1 LWQNVV
7 NGLSLIIQYFYLATE
22 SLGIPSYG
30 LAIIFF
36 TIAVKLLLFPLTR
49 MQMRSMS
56 AMQELQPKI
65 KAIQEKYKDK
75 PEKSQQ
81 EMMKLYKEKG
91 ANPFAGCLPLL
102 IQMPIIFALFTSLR
116 TFFDPVNHPSFVN
129 LAKAN
134 FLWVPN
140 LGQPDPI
147 VLPLLTVLATFGQQ
161 YMSSMASAGKID
173 QTQRTM
179 LIVMPLFV
187 GWIARTLPAG
197 LTLYWVMFSLVS
209 AVEMVVIR
217 RTAKTAKGAGSKA

>member
-1 LWQNVV
+1 MWQNVV

-91 ANPFAGCLPLL
+91 ANPFAGCLP
-102 IQMPIIFALFTSLR
+102 P
-116 TFFDPVNHPSFVN
+116 
-129 LAKAN
+129 
-134 FLWVPN
+134 
-140 LGQPDPI
+140 
-147 VLPLLTVLATFGQQ
+147 
-161 YMSSMASAGKID
+161 
-173 QTQRTM
+173 
-179 LIVMPLFV
+179 
-187 GWIARTLPAG
+187 
-197 LTLYWVMFSLVS
+197 
-209 AVEMVVIR
+209 
-217 RTAKTAKGAGSKA
+217 

>member
-1 LWQNVV
+1 MV
-7 NGLSLIIQYFYLATE
+7 IQYFYLATE
-22 SLGIPSYG
+22 WLGIPSYG

-36 TIAVKLLLFPLTR
+36 TIGVKLLLFPLTR

-65 KAIQEKYKDK
+65 KALQEKYKDK
-75 PEKSQQ
+75 PEKQQQ
-81 EMMKLYKEKG
+81 EMMKLYQEKG

-116 TFFDPVNHPSFVN
+116 TFFDPVKHPSFVN
-129 LAKAN
+129 LGKAQ
-134 FLWVPN
+134 FLWIQN

-147 VLPLLTVLATFGQQ
+147 ILPLLTVVATFGQQ
-161 YMSSMASAGKID
+161 YMSSMASAGKVD

-217 RTAKTAKGAGSKA
+217 RSAKAVKGAGSQA

>member
-1 LWQNVV
+1 M
-7 NGLSLIIQYFYLATE
+7 IIQYFYLATE
-22 SLGIPSYG
+22 WLNIPSYG

-36 TIAVKLLLFPLTR
+36 TIAVKLLLFPLTN
-49 MQMRSMS
+49 MQMKSMN

-65 KAIQEKYKDK
+65 KSIQDKYKDK
-75 PEKSQQ
+75 PEKAQQ

-129 LAKAN
+129 LDKAQ
-134 FLWVPN
+134 FLWVEN
-140 LGQPDPI
+140 LGMPDPI
-147 VLPLLTVLATFGQQ
+147 ILPLLTVVATFGQQ

-179 LIVMPLFV
+179 LIIMPLFV

-209 AVEMVVIR
+209 AVEMIVIR
-217 RTAKTAKGAGSKA
+217 RSAKAVKGEGSQA

>member
-1 LWQNVV
+1 MWQDIVQ
-7 NGLSLIIQYFYLATE
+7 GFSLVIQYFYLATE
-22 SLGIPSYG
+22 WLNIPSYG

-75 PEKSQQ
+75 PEKAQQ
-81 EMMKLYKEKG
+81 QVMNLYKEKG

-116 TFFDPVNHPSFVN
+116 TFFDPVKHPSFVN
-129 LAKAN
+129 LSKAQ

-147 VLPLLTVLATFGQQ
+147 ILPLLTVLATFGQQ

-209 AVEMVVIR
+209 AVEMIVIR
-217 RTAKTAKGAGSKA
+217 RSAKVAKGAGSQA